1 MRKVKFL
8 KAGDTIT
15 LTDALNSDKKED
27 LTLVNYGNNQFDY
40 NSVKNSLNNSFD
52 YYLTRYKGYGE
63 FTPEDRQSI
72 KNYAQLYLDGFL
84 NGKISKSDSGYY
96 TVDEQ
101 YSNYID
107 KFRSKDKALDKNR
120 NYNENDSKIIAL
132 SILDNYLNKSTP
144 YTKKQEDKS
153 NLEFKPDTFILKR
166 LYGNNSTNDVDFAK
180 DYGDVNESG
189 VIVSNTGRLNAVIPQ
204 LQEYI
209 NQYYSVVNDD
219 NLFSQL
225 QSKSNVPSE
234 FTDWGDFKNYINN
247 IHNALID
254 NKLTEEE
261 LKLFNRSA
269 LKDWFNIPTHKKPVI
284 DTSSNTANT
293 SSNINILTEENTPVI
308 NEDNTNVSTD
318 TTEKINALV
327 EPTEQNNNEEEKP
340 AEDYSNNYGY
350 RITIQDLLGED
361 ESKWNEYLQELSNY
375 KVEIFKSAANIDKE
389 RINIIDK
396 ILNNDLDNI
405 TLSDVYKLSI
415 IPTLHIGRDKEN
427 NIKPMFYPAHKN
439 LLNGLLGDSFN
450 EPKNEVDKYIFN
462 QLSNNLYDLQG
473 KKIINPFNYIGPID
487 IYKSLNLTGVGKNNS
502 FTVVPSNKGYF
513 YTYADKTTG
522 NYLQWFNPKLSLTTN
537 KDGTLNIT
545 IIPTNPKEAKFDV
558 PLYAYKNQNKGTI
571 EKKQMGGRLYSNT
584 NVTSGNNWYSIL
596 GSVSLPKLYNKL
608 NSASPEELR
617 DLVFTINNLQD
628 IYSGESKNYQA
639 LQDKS
644 KVQFSSATK
653 DYQQVIHRTPWLDEL
668 INNPLHT
675 AQEQGIIKHRG
686 NTGDNRASTT
696 DDGLWGEK
704 TELRTIIGKVNSIPK
719 EVFDGLNSKLRSLN
733 LEIYGDEEL
742 GVNKLRWL
750 KDPNTLKPIAPS
762 TLEQQSSVNVGNIKG
777 IAPLGPENNDANTP
791 NNDPTIINDNTQLN
805 AGTVEENPLNNTN
818 VKGKKYTERSP
829 KVDLT
834 TLGLGLKT
842 INDLEQPPN
851 LTPKD
856 PIRNNA
862 IVTDNYALQVAD
874 NKIASEF
881 RDVSTQMLRSN
892 PEDYL
897 SRMTQISDSNAKA
910 QQTVDA
916 QRENLLLQQRDKVMA
931 TENAN
936 NRNAVDTA
944 NINSQIA
951 DSVTLGRNQ
960 FRNQRRNKIFTNIDK
975 YLRTWATKGD
985 MRDRENFEI
994 DKNLAIKNAVDSL
1007 YDEPA
1012 KQAMLN
1018 AWNSEEGNKQ
1028 YNTFEELLTDANYLN
1043 GVKTDGTASSTAQM
1057 SSQYQSDIR
1066 TIKNKV
1072 NESFYTQWKNRTHI
1086 YDLFN
1091 FNRGGKIVEYLSN
1104 GGRTYSERRWKE
1116 LTSLEEHKNKEKRK
1130 EYNDFIKE
1138 YNRSIRHESM
1148 LNYRKDRDMAA
1159 FIASIYSKALNK

>member
-15 LTDALNSDKKED
+15 LTDALNQDKKED

-144 YTKKQEDKS
+144 YTEKQEDKS

-269 LKDWFNIPTHKKPVI
+269 LKDWFNIPAHQKPVI
-284 DTSSNTANT
+284 DASSDPANT
-293 SSNINILTEENTPVI
+293 SPDIGISTEEKPA
-308 NEDNTNVSTD
+308 TD
-318 TTEKINALV
+318 TTEESGVLEKPA
-327 EPTEQNNNEEEKP
+327 EQNNDTEEKSV
-340 AEDYSNNYGY
+340 EDYSNNYGY
-350 RITIQDLLGED
+350 RITMQDLLGED

-375 KVEIFKSAANIDKE
+375 KAEIFNSTSNSDKKNIKT
-389 RINIIDK
+389 IDK
-396 ILNNDLDNI
+396 ILSNDLDNI
-405 TLSDVYKLSI
+405 TLSDVYGLSRVE
-415 IPTLHIGRDKEN
+415 TLHIGRDKEN
-427 NIKPMFYPAHKN
+427 HIKSMFYPAHKN
-439 LLNGLLGDSFN
+439 LLNGLLGDSYTKPN
-450 EPKNEVDKYIFN
+450 DSVSGYIFN
-462 QLSNNLYDLQG
+462 KLTTNLYDLQG
-473 KKIINPFNYIGPID
+473 QKVFDPYYYIGAID
-487 IYKSLNLTGVGKNNS
+487 IYKSLGLDKTNNNFY

-513 YTYADKTTG
+513 YTYANKNTG
-522 NYLQWFNPKLSLTTN
+522 SYLQWLNPKLSLASD
-537 KDGTLNIT
+537 KDGMLYIT
-545 IIPTNPKEAKFDV
+545 VIPTNNKEAKFNI
-558 PLYAYKNQNKGTI
+558 PLYNYKNQNEGNV
-571 EKKQMGGRLYSNT
+571 EKKQLGGSFSNT
-584 NVTSGNNWYSIL
+584 SITSGNNWYSIL
-596 GSVSLPKLYNKL
+596 GSVSLPKLYEKF
-608 NSASPEELR
+608 NSASPEELK
-617 DLVFTINNLQD
+617 DLVDTVNDLQD
-628 IYSGESKNYQA
+628 IYSGESKNYQS

-644 KVQFSSATK
+644 KVQFSSNAK
-653 DYQQVIHRTPWLDEL
+653 DYQQVIHRTPWLDDL

-675 AQEQGIIKHRG
+675 AQEQGIIKYKG

-704 TELRTIIGKVNSIPK
+704 TELRTIIGKINSIPK
-719 EVFDGLNSKLRSLN
+719 EKFDELNTKLRSLN
-733 LEIYGDEEL
+733 LEIYGDEGL

-750 KDPNTLKPIAPS
+750 RDPNTFKPIASP
-762 TLEQQSSVNVGNIKG
+762 TLEQKPQVNIGNIKG
-777 IAPLGPENNDANTP
+777 IIPLNTNEDNKNGNNPEADYNP
-791 NNDPTIINDNTQLN
+791 IHDPVVINGDNGSLN
-805 AGTVEENPLNNTN
+805 AGTVAENPLNNTN
-818 VKGKKYTERSP
+818 VTSKKYVERSP

-856 PIRNNA
+856 PVRNNA

-874 NKIASEF
+874 NQRASEF

-897 SRMTQISDSNAKA
+897 SRMTQISDNNAKA

-985 MRDRENFEI
+985 MRDKENFEI
-994 DKNLAIKNAVDSL
+994 DKSLAIKNAVDSL

-1018 AWNSEEGNKQ
+1018 AWNSEEGNKH

-1057 SSQYQSDIR
+1057 SSQYQSDIK

-1072 NESFYTQWKNRTHI
+1072 DESFYTQWKNRTHM

-1116 LTSLEEHKNKEKRK
+1116 LTSLEERKNREKRK